1 MPPMILTTGDC
12 VVEPAP
18 ELFTEVLFKLHVVGG
33 RDLEGRVLHVPP
45 RLLIFSLV
53 NVNLMII

>member
-1 MPPMILTTGDC
+1 MILTTGDC